1 MERSVGAETVR
12 GVGVGPETRCQHY
25 DGPRDVVAIRFA
37 CCETYYPCFRCHEA
51 VADHDSAVWSAAA
64 FDRRAV
70 LCGTCET
77 ELRIDDY
84 LGTTACPACGVAF
97 NPGCR
102 HHYHHYFD
110 VDTDEW
116 TTP

>member
-1 MERSVGAETVR
+1 MERSVAGQRVR
-12 GVGVGPETRCQHY
+12 GLAVGPETRCRHY
-25 DGPRDVVAIRFA
+25 DGPRDVVAIRFR
-37 CCETYYPCFRCHEA
+37 CCETYHPCVRCHEA
-51 VADHDSAVWSAAA
+51 VADHDPSVWPAAD

-70 LCGTCET
+70 LCGVCGT

-84 LGTTACPACGVAF
+84 LGATACPDCGAAF

-110 VDTDEW
+110 VDA
-116 TTP
+116 